1 MVIGIPKGGV
11 MKKWILFL
19 SVVAAS
25 FSLLLANAPAGELKI
40 GTVLDHSGALKDWG
54 PHHRDAVILAFE
66 QTAAAGFPVVL
77 VHEDSQSAAEPA
89 IEAAKRLV
97 ETEQVVAIIGSA
109 SSGVIVPLAETVT
122 CPKGVLLISPG
133 ATSPFITGLPG
144 DQDKDLLFRTC
155 PSDTLQGVVL
165 AKLAASQYKTASILY
180 VNNPYG
186 QGLAQQF
193 HKSFHKRGGT
203 VFTMVPHGE
212 EVAKTYVPDLRKAY
226 ARVYQTKPFR
236 SGRSDVLCVFSYP
249 EHAKV
254 YVKEAAE
261 VFHARTFLFCDGSK
275 SEALAEAVG
284 PQNLEGQ
291 MGTAPA
297 VAVGEGFGRFSA
309 AYGARFDTLPV
320 IPFVANAYDAAAVLG
335 LAAFAAQARGGDISS
350 TAIRDQMRQVASPPG
365 VFIAPGQFAKAFE
378 LLREGKQINYEG
390 ASGSV
395 DFDPNGDVEAPIE
408 IWRFSEGRIVTDRI
422 EYRIPAE

>member
-1 MVIGIPKGGV
+1 
-11 MKKWILFL
+11 MKKWIVLLFA
-19 SVVAAS
+19 VTAS
-25 FSLLLANAPAGELKI
+25 FLMLTDSAAAEQMKI
-40 GTVLDHSGALKDWG
+40 GTVLDLSGALKDWG
-54 PHHRDAVILAFE
+54 PHHRNAVILAFDQMAE
-66 QTAAAGFPVVL
+66 AGFPVTL

-89 IEAAKRLV
+89 IEAARRLIEV
-97 ETEQVVAIIGSA
+97 EQVDAIIGSA
-109 SSGVIVPLAETVT
+109 SSGVIVPLAETLT
-122 CPKGVLLISPG
+122 CPAGELLISPG

-144 DQDKDLLFRTC
+144 DEGQDMLFRTC
-155 PSDTLQGVVL
+155 PSDALQGVVL

-212 EVAKTYVPDLRKAY
+212 EIAETYVPDLRKAY

-236 SGRSDVLCVFSYP
+236 SGHSDVLCVFSYP

-254 YVKEAAE
+254 YVKEAIE
-261 VFHARTFLFCDGSK
+261 VFHAKHFLFCDGSK
-275 SEALAEAVG
+275 SEALAESVG
-284 PQNLEGQ
+284 PQNVEGQ

-297 VAVGEGFGRFSA
+297 VAAGEGFGRFSA
-309 AYGARFDTLPV
+309 AYGARFETLPV
-320 IPFVANAYDAAAVLG
+320 IPFVANAYDAAAVIG
-335 LAAFAAQARGGDISS
+335 LAAFAAQSSGLDISS
-350 TAIRDQMRQVASPPG
+350 ATLRDNLRQVANPPG

>member
-1 MVIGIPKGGV
+1 
-11 MKKWILFL
+11 MKKWIVLLFA
-19 SVVAAS
+19 VTAS
-25 FSLLLANAPAGELKI
+25 FLMLTDSAAAEQVKI
-40 GTVLDHSGALKDWG
+40 GTVLDLSGALKDWG
-54 PHHRDAVILAFE
+54 PHHRNAVILAFD
-66 QTAAAGFPVVL
+66 QMAGAGFPVTL

-89 IEAAKRLV
+89 IEAAKRLIEV
-97 ETEQVVAIIGSA
+97 EQVDAIIGSA
-109 SSGVIVPLAETVT
+109 SSGVIVPLAETLT
-122 CPKGVLLISPG
+122 CPTGVLLISPG

-144 DQDKDLLFRTC
+144 DEGKDMLFRTC
-155 PSDTLQGVVL
+155 PSDALQGVVL

-212 EVAKTYVPDLRKAY
+212 EIAETYVPDLRKAY

-236 SGRSDVLCVFSYP
+236 SGHSDVLCVFSYP

-254 YVKEAAE
+254 YVKEAVE
-261 VFHARTFLFCDGSK
+261 VFHARAFLFCDGSK

-284 PQNLEGQ
+284 LQNLEGQ

-297 VAVGEGFGRFSA
+297 VAAGEGFGRFSA
-309 AYGARFDTLPV
+309 AYGARFETLPV
-320 IPFVANAYDAAAVLG
+320 IPFVANAYDAAAVIG
-335 LAAFAAQARGGDISS
+335 LAAFAAQSSGLDISS
-350 TAIRDQMRQVASPPG
+350 ATLRDNLRQVANPPG